1 MKRLIAA
8 LVTGLMLVGLTIPGT
23 ASYESKTDYMELMIQ
38 AVMKGDT
45 EAGAE
50 AEAARNEKIKA
61 LGLDYDEVTFDDLL
75 LLSRVIYREAGSN
88 WLSEE
93 WKMSVGEVVLNRV
106 ASEEFPNT
114 VREVVM
120 QPGQYGGLTKEFK
133 YLRPSR
139 ICVEI
144 ALRLLSGERILDE
157 PSVVFQSNGHLGSGV
172 YKKLVDDQLGVTT
185 RNCTEKRP
193 SAFADGRLLFTKYPR
208 RSIPGLAPAKRDY
221 EPGLSCN
228 RTLP

>member
-120 QPGQYGGLTKEFK
+120 QPGQYGGLTIPN
-133 YLRPSR
+133 LCGDRL
-139 ICVEI
+139 
-144 ALRLLSGERILDE
+144 ALTVRR
-157 PSVVFQSNGHLGSGV
+157 
-172 YKKLVDDQLGVTT
+172 
-185 RNCTEKRP
+185 
-193 SAFADGRLLFTKYPR
+193 AD
-208 RSIPGLAPAKRDY
+208 PG
-221 EPGLSCN
+221 
-228 RTLP
+228 

>member
-1 MKRLIAA
+1 MFIILKEGNRVKRLIAT
-8 LVTGLMLVGLTIPGT
+8 LMTGLMLVGLTLPGA

-45 EAGAE
+45 EAGTQAE
-50 AEAARNEKIKA
+50 QARSEKIEA
-61 LGLDYDEVTFDDLL
+61 MGLSYDEVTFDDLL

-106 ASEEFPNT
+106 ASSEFPNT
-114 VREVVM
+114 IREVVM

-139 ICVEI
+139 TCVEI
-144 ALRLLSGERILDE
+144 ALRLLMGERVLEE

-172 YKKLVDDQLGVTT
+172 YKKLVDDQLGVTYL
-185 RNCTEKRP
+185 CYSSHPE
-193 SAFADGRLLFTKYPR
+193 LY
-208 RSIPGLAPAKRDY
+208 
-221 EPGLSCN
+221 
-228 RTLP
+228 

>member
-1 MKRLIAA
+1 MKKLIVT
-8 LVTGLMLVGLTIPGT
+8 LMTGLMLMGLTIPG
-23 ASYESKTDYMELMIQ
+23 AADYEPKTDYMELMIQ

-45 EAGAE
+45 EAGTQAE
-50 AEAARNEKIKA
+50 QARNEKIEA
-61 LGLDYDEVTFDDLL
+61 LGLAYDPVTFDDLL

-106 ASEEFPNT
+106 ASPEFPDT

-133 YLRPSR
+133 YLKPSR
-139 ICVEI
+139 TCVEI
-144 ALRLLSGERILDE
+144 ALRLLTGERVLEE

-172 YKKLVDDQLGVTT
+172 HKKLVDGQLGVTYL
-185 RNCTEKRP
+185 CYSSHPE
-193 SAFADGRLLFTKYPR
+193 LY
-208 RSIPGLAPAKRDY
+208 
-221 EPGLSCN
+221 
-228 RTLP
+228 

>member
-1 MKRLIAA
+1 MTNSAGPRAYNVSILKEGNRVKKLIVT
-8 LVTGLMLVGLTIPGT
+8 LMTGLMLMGLTIPG
-23 ASYESKTDYMELMIQ
+23 AADYEPKTDYMELMIQ

-45 EAGAE
+45 EAGTQAE
-50 AEAARNEKIKA
+50 QARNEKIEA
-61 LGLDYDEVTFDDLL
+61 LGLAYDPVTFDDLL

-106 ASEEFPNT
+106 ASPEFPDT

-133 YLRPSR
+133 YLKPSR
-139 ICVEI
+139 TCVEI
-144 ALRLLSGERILDE
+144 ALRLLTGERVLEE

-172 YKKLVDDQLGVTT
+172 HKKLVDGQLGVTYL
-185 RNCTEKRP
+185 CYSSHPE
-193 SAFADGRLLFTKYPR
+193 LY
-208 RSIPGLAPAKRDY
+208 
-221 EPGLSCN
+221 
-228 RTLP
+228 